1 MQLIEL
7 IEITDDLFYADSPSY
22 KVILSK
28 QKELLDFLHPTKEI
42 NKIDNK
48 VITKYIKYL
57 QDKGNSNATIN
68 SKLAYLSKI
77 LTYAFR
83 IDKLKQ
89 KPYIPTM
96 RIADPKD
103 KFLTKDEKTQMLYWC
118 WRNRQ
123 REGVN
128 ELLKIILIGIYTG
141 LRINNILS
149 LTSENY
155 REGMLY
161 IYDKKV
167 KKNFVLPVSN
177 KIKYIIINHKAFNV
191 SYRQCYYLF
200 NLMKQDLK
208 LDPAITIHTLR
219 HTFCSDLV
227 QKNISIPVIQA
238 LANHKK
244 IQTTM
249 RYTHL
254 NTKQL
259 ENAINVL

>member
-77 LTYAFR
+77 LTYAHR
-83 IDKLKQ
+83 IGKLKN
-89 KPYIPTM
+89 KPYIPTFKVKQG
-96 RIADPKD
+96 KD
-103 KFLTKDEKTQMLYWC
+103 KFLSDDEKLLMLKWC
-118 WRNRQ
+118 WSHKQ
-123 REGVN
+123 K
-128 ELLKIILIGIYTG
+128 ELANIIMIGIYTG

-149 LTSENY
+149 LTDANY
-155 REGMLY
+155 KEDKLY

-167 KKNFVLPVSN
+167 NKNFILPVSN
-177 KIKYIIINHKAFNV
+177 KIKHIITNHKEFTL
-191 SYRQCYYLF
+191 SYRQVYYLF
-200 NLMKQDLK
+200 NLMKKDLN
-208 LDPAITIHTLR
+208 LDKAITIHTLR

-227 QKNISIPVIQA
+227 NKNVTLPVIQA

-249 RYTHL
+249 RYLHC

-259 ENAINVL
+259 ENAINML